1 MFDFTQK
8 ILSSLEEGLFV
19 VFSKTFISVDNKIFI
34 DTRKITHDRNWS
46 QTSKKQFNAQNTGI
60 LGLIL
65 FFIIINKILPEI
77 FEPEEIME
85 TNSQLGQTQKITV
98 DICLY
103 ADYINILF
111 SFISTDTVVNIL
123 EYSMYK
129 IDNYLTLLFF
139 LLFAGNYENK
149 NLLFLLLKH

>member
-1 MFDFTQK
+1 
-8 ILSSLEEGLFV
+8 
-19 VFSKTFISVDNKIFI
+19 
-34 DTRKITHDRNWS
+34 
-46 QTSKKQFNAQNTGI
+46 
-60 LGLIL
+60 
-65 FFIIINKILPEI
+65 
-77 FEPEEIME
+77 ME

-149 NLLFLLLKH
+149 NLLFLLLKHEIDFRNVDNLITASIEFRNPNFWYIDYRSGSL